1 MTMRQQAAARMAGSM
16 ASPSRNAYYKRRY
29 TRIYR
34 VALVASVLFHV
45 AVVWWFRYQPVIPD
59 SPFAAAG
66 PRAGDDRAA
75 PGGGMQAVNLQ
86 VTPPQPEPQ
95 QVVPEIPVPTPEPAP
110 QVEVRVEQP
119 QPQVLATVASNIQG
133 VASADAGKG
142 TDAGAGVEGGT
153 GRGDGGTAE
162 EGLFRVVPPSPR
174 GLILPPSDRPG
185 RVRGKEVDV
194 WVFVTSVGRVLAD
207 STRLAPPTGDRKF
220 DERLRKQAAEWVFEP
235 ARKDGRPISEWFRYT
250 IVL

>member
-1 MTMRQQAAARMAGSM
+1 MAT
-16 ASPSRNAYYKRRY
+16 PSRNAYYKRRY
-29 TRIYR
+29 ARILR
-34 VALVASVLFHV
+34 AAIVASVLFH
-45 AVVWWFRYQPVIPD
+45 ALVVWWFRYKPVIPD

-75 PGGGMQAVNLQ
+75 AGGGMQAVNLQ
-86 VTPPQPEPQ
+86 ITPPQPEPQ
-95 QVVPEIPVPTPEPAP
+95 QVVPQIPVPTPEPTP
-110 QVEVRVEQP
+110 RVEVQVDQP
-119 QPQVLATVASNIQG
+119 KPQVLATVASNIQG
-133 VASADAGKG
+133 VASADVGKG
-142 TDAGAGVEGGT
+142 TEAGSGVEGGT
-153 GRGDGGTAE
+153 GQGDGGNAE

-185 RVRGKEVDV
+185 SVRGKEVDV
-194 WVFVTSVGRVLAD
+194 WVFVTAVGRVLPD

-235 ARKDGRPISEWFRYT
+235 ARKDGQPVSEWFRYT